1 MPIEMLTYEAL
12 ATHLEI
18 SPEAARAVARRLH
31 LLRSKSSDGRTLVS
45 VDVGEIRHR
54 RRAPLGRTLEIDALR
69 ADIVQ
74 LASTV
79 AMHRAEVERE
89 RERAD
94 RLAAELARLS
104 AETMSV
110 KETTAR
116 VEGALAAL
124 RVGADKQPPG
134 RLGRLTASVVAA
146 DRRACR

>member
-12 ATHLEI
+12 AARLEI

-31 LLRSKSSDGRTLVS
+31 LLRSRSSDGRTLVS
-45 VDVGEIRHR
+45 VDVGEIRHK
-54 RRAPLGRTLEIDALR
+54 RRAPLGRILEIDALR
-69 ADIVQ
+69 AEIVQ

-79 AMHRAEVERE
+79 AMHRADVERE

-94 RLAAELARLS
+94 RLAAELARQS
-104 AETMSV
+104 AETVSV
-110 KETTAR
+110 RETTTR
-116 VEGALAAL
+116 LEGALAAL
-124 RVGADKQPPG
+124 QVGLDMAPQG

>member
-1 MPIEMLTYEAL
+1 MPIEMLTYEAF
-12 ATHLEI
+12 ATRLEI
-18 SPEAARAVARRLH
+18 SPEAARAVARRLR

-54 RRAPLGRTLEIDALR
+54 RRAPLGRTLEIEALR

-94 RLAAELARLS
+94 RLAAELATLS

-116 VEGALAAL
+116 LEGALAAL
-124 RVGADKQPPG
+124 RVGVDKQPPG